1 MGARRVGVLA
11 QRVIQLLELNLKEGQ
26 DILLGESNIAHM
38 MSRHPEDYIRYHEY
52 IPLILEQPDYLAL
65 NAKDNSIEYVKEFV
79 VDGAY
84 VKVAVRVSAKG
95 QLFAR
100 SIYRLNANRV
110 RNFIEKGTLK
120 KF

>member
-65 NAKDNSIEYVKEFV
+65 NAKDNSIEYVKEFM

-100 SIYRLNANRV
+100 SLYRLNANRV

>member
-1 MGARRVGVLA
+1 MGARRVGALA

>member
-1 MGARRVGVLA
+1 MGARRVGALV

-65 NAKDNSIEYVKEFV
+65 NAKDNSIEYVKEFM

-100 SIYRLNANRV
+100 SLYRLNANRV

>member
-1 MGARRVGVLA
+1 MGTKRVGVLTRRA
-11 QRVIQLLELNLKEGQ
+11 IEVLELDLKEGQ

-38 MSRHPEDYIRYHEY
+38 MSRHPEDYVRYHEY
-52 IPLILEQPDYLAL
+52 IPLILERPDYLAV
-65 NAKDNSIEYVKEFV
+65 NGKDNSIEYVKEFV
-79 VDGAY
+79 VDGAF

-100 SIYRLNANRV
+100 SLYRLNANRV

>member
-1 MGARRVGVLA
+1 MGTKRVGVLTRRA
-11 QRVIQLLELNLKEGQ
+11 IELLELDLKEGQ

-38 MSRHPEDYIRYHEY
+38 ISRHPEDYVRYHEY
-52 IPLILEQPDYLAL
+52 IPLILEQPDYLAV
-65 NAKDNSIEYVKEFV
+65 NAKDSSIEYVKEFV
-79 VDGAY
+79 VDGAF

-100 SIYRLNANRV
+100 SLYRLNANRV